1 MWIDRDWS
9 GVAVYIPRGASV
21 YTIFGM
27 TLAGTDLVQIQE
39 NVISR
44 AITSL
49 QFTN

>member
-1 MWIDRDWS
+1 MVRS
-9 GVAVYIPRGASV
+9 SRLHSARHGV

-27 TLAGTDLVQIQE
+27 TLADTDLVQIQE

>member
-1 MWIDRDWS
+1 M
-9 GVAVYIPRGASV
+9 VVLVERGTKL

-27 TLAGTDLVQIQE
+27 TRADDDLVQLQE

-44 AITSL
+44 AIASL